1 MTRMTSWEKSHWIET
16 KYRRQLRAIAQEV
29 GRIVSSYS
37 TTTVQ
42 GRLQMQDALDKYSDM
57 LEPWAEIAASNVF
70 NKLNNQDLTLWMRQS
85 QAIGAGVKE
94 LINNTHIGS
103 VMQDFIKR
111 QVELITSLPV
121 EAGFRVHDL
130 ARNALQT
137 GQRPESIISE
147 IMRSGEVTVSRAK
160 LIARTECAR
169 ASSVLTQTRA
179 LNIGATHAIWRTSKD
194 ESVRSSHKHM
204 EGKVYS
210 LTEPP
215 ELEDG
220 TRTFPGQI
228 YQCRCHG
235 EIIIP
240 GV

>member
-1 MTRMTSWEKSHWIET
+1 MM
-16 KYRRQLRAIAQEV
+16 
-29 GRIVSSYS
+29 
-37 TTTVQ
+37 
-42 GRLQMQDALDKYSDM
+42 
-57 LEPWAEIAASNVF
+57 AANDVF
-70 NKLNNQDLTLWMRQS
+70 HKLNNQDLTLWMKQS
-85 QAIGAGVKE
+85 KEIGAGVKE
-94 LINNTHIGS
+94 LINNTHVGE
-103 VMQDFIKR
+103 VMQNFITR
-111 QVELITSLPV
+111 QVELITSLPI
-121 EAGFRVHDL
+121 EAGLRVHDL
-130 ARNALQT
+130 ARNALQS
-137 GQRPESIISE
+137 GQRPESITSE
-147 IMRSGEVTVSRAK
+147 IMRSGEVTASRAK

-169 ASSVLTQTRA
+169 VSSVLTQTRA

-220 TRTFPGQI
+220 THTFPGQI
-228 YQCRCHG
+228 YNCRCHG